1 MQPWA
6 LTIILA
12 KARNLQC
19 VDGPPL
25 PLRLNAQA

>member
-1 MQPWA
+1 MQPWE

-12 KARNLQC
+12 KAQNLRF

-25 PLRLNAQA
+25 PCA

>member
-12 KARNLQC
+12 KAQNLRFA
-19 VDGPPL
+19 DGPPL
-25 PLRLNAQA
+25 PCA